1 MASTPYHQSR
11 TQDPVLPSRRIAR
24 NWIRPILILALLAR
38 IGAAFAIDG
47 YLNKAGRPF
56 LIEGDANGYWE
67 LAGNISAGK
76 DYSIYSPPR
85 YILRVPG
92 FPLLL
97 SASICLF
104 GNSILAARLILAVTG
119 TACCWLTYLL
129 GKRVA
134 DRTVGIAAALYVAI
148 HPIHIGN
155 SALILSETWFAFWM
169 LISLLCVARFFVP
182 PKLGPQPKQPSLLGK
197 ALLTGALIGLTV
209 LVRPGFLPWAGIVCV
224 AVLMGW
230 RSSGASEFS
239 VRRAPIRNRILQ
251 CGAIVFGCGMVM
263 LPWTIRNYRV
273 TGHVVI
279 TSLWSGPSLY
289 DGLNPNADGTSDMQF
304 FEDDQVMAKMSEFQ
318 MNEHYKQKALEF
330 VRLQPAKAVSLAI
343 PKAKQYL
350 SPVPN
355 SLNERGWA
363 IRAGCIG
370 IWLLMFLGLIAGLKS
385 RSTSTACLLLSTGPF
400 LLFLLVHMVFV
411 GSVRYR
417 LPVEIPLAVLAAIG
431 WRDLALLWNNRK
443 SVAADC

>member
-1 MASTPYHQSR
+1 MAANPYHHTES
-11 TQDPVLPSRRIAR
+11 QDSVLPSRGNAR
-24 NWIRPILILALLAR
+24 SWIRPILVIALLLR
-38 IGAAFAIDG
+38 IGAAFAVDG
-47 YLNKAGRPF
+47 YLNEAGRPF

-67 LAGNISAGK
+67 LAENISAGK

-92 FPLLL
+92 FPVLL
-97 SASICLF
+97 SASICMF
-104 GNSILAARLILAVTG
+104 GNSILAARLILAVIG

-134 DRTVGIAAALYVAI
+134 DRTAGIAAALYVAI
-148 HPIHIGN
+148 NPIHIGN
-155 SALILSETWFAFWM
+155 NVLILSETWFTFWM
-169 LISLLCVARFFVP
+169 MLSLLCVARFFVA
-182 PKLGPQPKQPSLLGK
+182 PKLDSQPEQSPLAGK

-209 LVRPGFLPWAGIVCV
+209 LVRPGFLPWTGIVCV
-224 AVLMGW
+224 AILMGW
-230 RSSGASEFS
+230 KSSAAGECS
-239 VRRAPIRNRILQ
+239 VRRVPIRNRILQ
-251 CGAIVFGCGMVM
+251 CGAIVLGCGMVM
-263 LPWTIRNYRV
+263 LPWAIRNYRV

-304 FEDDQVMAKMSEFQ
+304 FEDDQVMTKMSEFQ
-318 MNEHYKQKALEF
+318 MNEHYKQKAVEF
-330 VRLQPAKAVSLAI
+330 VRRQPAKAVSLAI

-355 SLNERGWA
+355 SLNGRGWA
-363 IRAGCIG
+363 IRAGCISV
-370 IWLLMFLGLIAGLKS
+370 WLLMLLGLTMGLKS
-385 RSTSTACLLLSTGPF
+385 QATSKACLLLSTGPF

-417 LPVEIPLAVLAAIG
+417 LPVEFPLAVLAAIG
-431 WRDLALLWNNRK
+431 WRDLVMLWNNRK
-443 SVAADC
+443 SVAADR